1 MKKSKVFLIKKTAIL
16 CPLSLFIF
24 TAITISIAI
33 SLFLSSYQFPQNL
46 PVDLKSQVIEFSFF
60 KILVKNIFVSLL
72 LISGFFL
79 YKVSTVIVLLANAV
93 SISFVLTLNIYT
105 TGEVWYFLGLIS
117 IHGLVELSALMIAAN
132 IGFQRINLKIRTQ
145 RLAFRNTIVL
155 ILILLI
161 ISASLETFVTPLFWR

>member
-1 MKKSKVFLIKKTAIL
+1 M
-16 CPLSLFIF
+16 
-24 TAITISIAI
+24 
-33 SLFLSSYQFPQNL
+33 Y
-46 PVDLKSQVIEFSFF
+46 
-60 KILVKNIFVSLL
+60 VKNIFVSLL

-93 SISFVLTLNIYT
+93 SISFLLTLNIYT

-117 IHGLVELSALMIAAN
+117 IHGLVELGALMIAAN
-132 IGFQRINLKIRTQ
+132 IGFQRINLKTRTQ
-145 RLAFRNTIVL
+145 RLALRNTIVL

>member
-1 MKKSKVFLIKKTAIL
+1 MHIKKNHAKEKDRK
-16 CPLSLFIF
+16 C
-24 TAITISIAI
+24 A
-33 SLFLSSYQFPQNL
+33 
-46 PVDLKSQVIEFSFF
+46 
-60 KILVKNIFVSLL
+60 VKNIFVSLL

-93 SISFVLTLNIYT
+93 SISFLLTLNIYT

-117 IHGLVELSALMIAAN
+117 IHGLVELGALMIAAN
-132 IGFQRINLKIRTQ
+132 IGFQRINLKTRTQ
-145 RLAFRNTIVL
+145 RLALRNTIVL